1 MTAEKPRSE
10 AVYTVGVG
18 VLFLS
23 VIVGM
28 LYVLLFVPMP
38 AENEKPIMLICGGIM
53 TAGVIALNNLARG
66 GSQSEQRI
74 RDLELSNEKLAAKVD
89 AHQQTIDRLLSRM
102 VPEPPIPRRI
112 ELKDS

>member
-1 MTAEKPRSE
+1 MLDAKARSE

-53 TAGVIALNNLARG
+53 TAGIIAMNNLARG
-66 GSQSEQRI
+66 GSQSDQRI
-74 RDLELSNEKLAAKVD
+74 RDLEAANAKLEAKVE
-89 AHQQTIDRLLSRM
+89 AHQQTIDRLLEQLA
-102 VPEPPIPRRI
+102 PKPPLPRRI
-112 ELKDS
+112 EMQGN